1 MSKRELSNDT
11 IGELFM
17 NVLQHMK
24 CVQIR
29 IEFAKHFTSQKQKYA
44 LETSA
49 KKVRTAIDNICDLL
63 GDSSMVLKVKKEL
76 NKTDMVY
83 VMLLTEKFSR
93 LTRDELEE
101 VDQILEDFINKKR
114 SL

>member
-1 MSKRELSNDT
+1 MSNKELKKDT

-24 CVQIR
+24 CIQIR

-44 LETSA
+44 LDMSVKKA
-49 KKVRTAIDNICDLL
+49 KSAIDNICDLL

-76 NKTDMVY
+76 DESKMVY
-83 VMLLTEKFSR
+83 VMLLTEKFSQ
-93 LTRDELEE
+93 LTTEELEE
-101 VDQILEDFINKKR
+101 IDEILEDYIIKKR
-114 SL
+114 NL